1 VEPIRRVAGR
11 DRAAFNDLC
20 DRLMPLV
27 YGISKRVVR
36 DPSHTGEGWI
46 TDGQLLRL
54 GEITFGCA

>member
-1 VEPIRRVAGR
+1 
-11 DRAAFNDLC
+11 
-20 DRLMPLV
+20 MPLV